1 MTTTSD
7 QAIPSRRRRRADPPR
22 RGPSRGGRP
31 DRRRRRRSPLRTA
44 LLVVLSLAVLGTAGL
59 GWVYLKLNGD
69 IDTFDGAGLSKDR
82 PASGSSKGANVL
94 VIGSDARTDGNS
106 ALGGG
111 AKDDIGRS
119 DTAFLLHVYAD
130 HRHAIAVSI
139 PRDTLVTIPPC
150 RLPDGSWTDT
160 RTDTMFNA
168 AFSVGQTEAGNPA
181 CTQNTVEEL
190 TGLRV
195 DHTVVVDFKGFAAL
209 TDVVGGVQVCLPQD
223 IYQGDLNPN
232 RATKGERIFE
242 KGEQNVSGKQ
252 ALDYVRIRHG
262 IGDGSDIGRIKR
274 QQAFVS
280 SLLKKIKSDGLTP
293 TKLLPLATAATQS
306 MTVDPGLGTAD
317 KLMAFAMSLKDIDL
331 HDTKFVTVPWRYQGS
346 RVAIA
351 EPDASRLWAALKA
364 DRTIDGEDA
373 GGGKTS
379 TASPSG
385 SPGTGGSGPEDA
397 VDGAGIDVAVY
408 NGTTTS
414 GLASRAAAALT
425 EHGFTVTATGNAAD
439 RQHTTTVVQYGTGLR
454 SRAETVARVFPG
466 ARLEAVGGS
475 AVNVVVGTS
484 YAAPDASA
492 TTDPAAG
499 TGPVA
504 GDARS
509 APRPAPGRWRPTP
522 ARRTT
527 TCARTSRTGRAA
539 ERASRCPADGRRTPH
554 LTGPARL
561 LRAARAP
568 SARPPRADARTGP
581 GRRADRRRTAPGRRR
596 AASSTPVAVWS
607 GRALSLIH
615 ISERAGKAD

>member
-7 QAIPSRRRRRADPPR
+7 QAIPSRRRRRAAPPR
-22 RGPSRGGRP
+22 RGAPRGGRTA
-31 DRRRRRRSPLRTA
+31 RRRRKRGPLRTA
-44 LLVVLSLAVLGTAGL
+44 LLVALSLAVLGTAGL
-59 GWVYLKLNGD
+59 GWIYLKLNGD
-69 IDTFDGAGLSKDR
+69 IETFDGAGLSKNR
-82 PASGSSKGANVL
+82 PASGSSKGENVL

-111 AKDDIGRS
+111 SKDDIGRS

-150 RLPDGSWTDT
+150 RLPDGTWTRT
-160 RTDTMFNA
+160 QTDTMFNA

-242 KGEQNVSGKQ
+242 KGEQNVSGQK

-293 TKLLPLATAATQS
+293 TKLLPLATAATKS

-317 KLMAFAMSLKDIDL
+317 KLVAFAMSLKDVDL

-351 EPDASRLWAALKA
+351 EPDASGLWAALKA

-373 GGGKTS
+373 GGGGGDTA
-379 TASPSG
+379 TASASG
-385 SPGTGGSGPEDA
+385 SPEADGETSAVA
-397 VDGAGIDVAVY
+397 VDGHGIDVAVY

-414 GLASRAAAALT
+414 GLASEASAALT
-425 EHGFTVTATGNAAD
+425 AHGFTVTGTGNASD
-439 RQHTTTVVQYGTGLR
+439 RQHTTTVVQYGAGLR
-454 SRAETVARVFPG
+454 SQAETVARVFPG
-466 ARLEAVGGS
+466 ARLESVGGS
-475 AVNVVVGTS
+475 TVNVVVGTA
-484 YAAPDASA
+484 YAATGGSPSA
-492 TTDPAAG
+492 APSADGSSVAA
-499 TGPVA
+499 
-504 GDARS
+504 DARS
-509 APRPAPGRWRPTP
+509 ADDDL
-522 ARRTT
+522 
-527 TCARTSRTGRAA
+527 CADLSYGTG
-539 ERASRCPADGRRTPH
+539 G
-554 LTGPARL
+554 
-561 LRAARAP
+561 
-568 SARPPRADARTGP
+568 
-581 GRRADRRRTAPGRRR
+581 
-596 AASSTPVAVWS
+596 
-607 GRALSLIH
+607 
-615 ISERAGKAD
+615 